1 MTVKLTGGLRATT
14 VYARTES
21 QIPSLWQMASWPKR
35 AVFGIS
41 SGAVE
46 VFDTIERNCAHPLFQ
61 QSWFRKYFSH
71 AFFPILEQRYRPW
84 TKLTSYEVNHN
95 IMNFDLKQQM
105 SWKSD
110 NKTNLQ
116 FSWWLEWEKEL
127 KSQKMETLIY
137 RNSVF
142 HIYCNMWSNGFK
154 KEYRLPL
161 MTNFID
167 HSKPVFKRSIHLF
180 IQHGSKPIWET
191 SGSFATIGK

>member
-41 SGAVE
+41 SGGVWHYRAKQRPPTFSAVLVPE
-46 VFDTIERNCAHPLFQ
+46 VF
-61 QSWFRKYFSH
+61 
-71 AFFPILEQRYRPW
+71 FPCIFPKRISEQRYRPW
-84 TKLTSYEVNHN
+84 TKLTSYDVNHN

-127 KSQKMETLIY
+127 KSQKMETLTYCIY

-142 HIYCNMWSNGFK
+142 HIYCNMWYNGFK

-167 HSKPVFKRSIHLF
+167 HSKPVFKGLF
-180 IQHGSKPIWET
+180 IFLFNMEVSLWERLLVNLPL
-191 SGSFATIGK
+191 